1 MAPHTINTT
10 VADIQLGK
18 IICCTPAN
26 SSSLITS
33 ATNNNARVQMSTAS
47 WTTCSI
53 CPPFSCTTPC
63 RRRLHW
69 LILPSMNLCDSAR
82 HSSGSPASIV
92 PRSQTF
98 YHGTRAPTGPPKWH
112 NPLGLSPG
120 CWVATR
126 NALITMSSRV
136 ILPIKMHKRGYYS
149 TMLFFY
155 KNR

>member
-33 ATNNNARVQMSTAS
+33 ATNNNARVQMSSAS

-53 CPPFSCTTPC
+53 CPTFSCMTPC

-69 LILPSMNLCDSAR
+69 LILQSMTSTSVTVRVTPA
-82 HSSGSPASIV
+82 GSPASTV
-92 PRSQTF
+92 PRSRTF
-98 YHGTRAPTGPPKWH
+98 YHGTRAPAGPPKWH
-112 NPLGLSPG
+112 NRPGLSPG

-126 NALITMSSRV
+126 NALITILSSRV
-136 ILPIKMHKRGYYS
+136 ILPIKMHKRGYY
-149 TMLFFY
+149 
-155 KNR
+155 